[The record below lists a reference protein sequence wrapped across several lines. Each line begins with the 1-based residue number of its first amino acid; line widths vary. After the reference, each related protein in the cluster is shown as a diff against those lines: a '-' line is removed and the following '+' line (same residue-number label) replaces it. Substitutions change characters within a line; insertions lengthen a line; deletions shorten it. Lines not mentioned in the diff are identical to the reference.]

1 MEFLET
7 TICLIL
13 ARTTLWLEEQGHTD
27 IYDRFPSVGR
37 MIQTVTE
44 TDIKAWSH
52 AEGIGRERYDR
63 LLRLAGDTDQ
73 EDHVIE
79 SAIDLCL
86 AVLHIPEF
94 AALLQYYTG
103 SGVTLN
109 LAYRLE
115 GISFPSWED
124 VRRKLNGLSRIC
136 YIDQRKSP
144 VRYVELMLDDR
155 VFAYLQG
162 DDLPGEP
169 LRSLCSILSYKE
181 ELHPLYAYEELA
193 RRAAAH
199 LKIPEAAS
207 PPASADYEDPTGQTA
222 VWPQSTICDRPAQG
236 SSSCPGTAGHVVQ
249 LAGIGGRR
257 FLTRHIGKLLK
268 KDIIL
273 ADLTNWAGM
282 NDKDFPVYSMQLIR
296 EALFDDAGICLYGLT
311 EESLRSIGVSVTA
324 LTEYLLLPVS
334 RLGIPLILCT
344 DMDSL
349 VFSTLEIGSGSLQ
362 GTITDKDSI
371 QSPQHAS
378 EYGQTILRLT
388 LTPLDYQMRKNIW
401 QGFISRYSLDLDAA
415 SCAQHY
421 RLLPDEI
428 SRVLE
433 AWQAQ
438 GGLKGSKDANFHFSR
453 LCYQVVSQNIKDTPG
468 SSLGCVIYPQ
478 ICLDDL
484 KIAASIREDLDHVI
498 ASVNGSGKIFE
509 EWDLKSKYAY
519 GRAVTVLLCGPPG
532 TGKTMSAHAVANALG
547 IPLYQVNLSNIVDK
561 YIGETEKHLE
571 QAFLYAE
578 KTNMVLFFD
587 EADSLFGR
595 RSEVSDAKDKYANTE
610 VSYLLQR
617 IEQYEGVVL
626 MATNL
631 MNNIDP
637 AFLRRMKYVV
647 RFQPP
652 DESLRLAIWKSCL
665 APKLPTD
672 HLDLPYLARQFDF
685 CGGTIKNILLNACAI
700 SVCENE
706 VLNMRHI
713 LKAVRD
719 EYLKMD
725 RIIDADMWGEYA
737 YLISL

>member
-1 MEFLET
+1 MTKKREENMEFLET

-13 ARTTLWLEEQGHTD
+13 ARTVLYLEEQGYTD
-27 IYDRFPSVGR
+27 IHERFPATSR

-44 TDIKAWSH
+44 ADIRTWSDSD
-52 AEGIGRERYDR
+52 GIGKERYDR
-63 LLRLAGDTDQ
+63 LLSLTGDTNQ

-79 SAIDLCL
+79 SALDLCL

-103 SGVTLN
+103 SCVTLN

-115 GISFPSWED
+115 GIFFPSWED
-124 VRRKLNGLSRIC
+124 ISQKLDGLSRVC
-136 YIDQRKSP
+136 YIDRRKSP
-144 VRYVELMLDDR
+144 VRYVELTLDDR
-155 VFAYLQG
+155 VFAFLLG
-162 DDLPGEP
+162 DDLPGAP
-169 LRSLCSILSYKE
+169 LRSLCSVLSCRL

-199 LKIPEAAS
+199 LRPPE
-207 PPASADYEDPTGQTA
+207 DTA
-222 VWPQSTICDRPAQG
+222 RLEM
-236 SSSCPGTAGHVVQ
+236 PGRIVQ
-249 LAGIGGRR
+249 LAGTGGRR

-273 ADLTNWAGM
+273 ADLTYWAAM
-282 NDKDFPVYSMQLIR
+282 DSKDFPVYSMQLIR

-311 EESLRSIGVSVTA
+311 EDVLKSIGISVPA
-324 LTEYLLLPVS
+324 LTEHLLLPAV
-334 RLGIPLILCT
+334 RQGLPLILCT
-344 DMDSL
+344 ETDSL
-349 VFSTLEIGSGSLQ
+349 VFPTLEIGSEPFQ
-362 GTITDKDSI
+362 GPITDKD
-371 QSPQHAS
+371 PGKNPRRAS
-378 EYGQTILRLT
+378 GYGQTIQESVKTARLT
-388 LTPLDYQMRKNIW
+388 LTPLDYQMRKKVW
-401 QGFISRYSLDLDAA
+401 QGFISQYSLTLDAA
-415 SCAQHY
+415 FCAQHY

-433 AWQAQ
+433 SWQTQ
-438 GGLKGSKDANFHFSR
+438 GELKVAEDADFHFSK
-453 LCYQVVSQNIKDTPG
+453 LCYQVVSQNIKDAPG
-468 SSLGCVIYPQ
+468 QSLGSIIYPQ
-478 ICLDDL
+478 VHLDDL
-484 KIAASIREDLDHVI
+484 KTAPSVRQDLDHVI
-498 ASVNGSGKIFE
+498 ASINGSGKIFE
-509 EWDLKSKYAY
+509 EWNLKEKYAY
-519 GRAVTVLLCGPPG
+519 GRAVTVLLSGPPG

-547 IPLYQVNLSNIVDK
+547 IPLYQVNLSTIVDK

-617 IEQYEGVVL
+617 IEQFEGVVL

-631 MNNIDP
+631 MNNMDP
-637 AFLRRMKYVV
+637 AFLRRMKYVI

-652 DESLRLAIWKSCL
+652 DEALRLAIWESCL
-665 APKLPTD
+665 VPELPTD
-672 HLDLPYLARQFDF
+672 NLDLPYLARQFDL

-700 SVCENE
+700 SVCEDE

-713 LKAVRD
+713 LMAVRD

-725 RIIDADMWGEYA
+725 RIIDMDMWGEYD
-737 YLISL
+737 YLVIP

>member
-13 ARTTLWLEEQGHTD
+13 ARTVLYLEEQGYTD
-27 IYDRFPSVGR
+27 IHERFPATSR

-44 TDIKAWSH
+44 ADIRTWSDSD
-52 AEGIGRERYDR
+52 GIGKERYDR
-63 LLRLAGDTDQ
+63 LLSLTGDTGQ

-79 SAIDLCL
+79 SALDLCL

-124 VRRKLNGLSRIC
+124 ISQKLDGLSRVC
-136 YIDQRKSP
+136 YIDRRKSP
-144 VRYVELMLDDR
+144 VRYVELTLDDR
-155 VFAYLQG
+155 VFAFLLG
-162 DDLPGEP
+162 DDLPGAP
-169 LRSLCSILSYKE
+169 LRSLCSVLSCRL

-199 LKIPEAAS
+199 LRSPEDAARL
-207 PPASADYEDPTGQTA
+207 EM
-222 VWPQSTICDRPAQG
+222 
-236 SSSCPGTAGHVVQ
+236 PGRIVQ
-249 LAGIGGRR
+249 LAGTGGRR

-273 ADLTNWAGM
+273 ADLTYWTGM
-282 NDKDFPVYSMQLIR
+282 DSKDFPVYSMQLIR
-296 EALFDDAGICLYGLT
+296 EALFDDAGICLYELT
-311 EESLRSIGVSVTA
+311 EDVLKSIGISVPA
-324 LTEYLLLPVS
+324 LTEHLLLPAVRQGLS
-334 RLGIPLILCT
+334 LILCT
-344 DMDSL
+344 DTDSL
-349 VFSTLEIGSGSLQ
+349 VFRTLEIGSEPFQ
-362 GTITDKDSI
+362 GPITDKDPGK
-371 QSPQHAS
+371 SPQRAS
-378 EYGQTILRLT
+378 GYGQTIQESVKTARFT
-388 LTPLDYQMRKNIW
+388 LTPLDYQMRKKVW
-401 QGFISRYSLDLDAA
+401 QGFLSQYSLDLDAA
-415 SCAQHY
+415 FCTQHY

-433 AWQAQ
+433 SWQTQ
-438 GGLKGSKDANFHFSR
+438 GELKGTKDADFHFSK
-453 LCYQVVSQNIKDTPG
+453 LCYQVVSQNLKDAPG
-468 SSLGCVIYPQ
+468 QSLGSIIYPQ
-478 ICLDDL
+478 VHLDDL
-484 KIAASIREDLDHVI
+484 KTAPSVRQDLDHVI
-498 ASVNGSGKIFE
+498 ASINGSGKIFE
-509 EWDLKSKYAY
+509 EWNLKEKYAY
-519 GRAVTVLLCGPPG
+519 GRAVTVLLNGPPG

-617 IEQYEGVVL
+617 IEQFEGVVL

-631 MNNIDP
+631 MNNMDP
-637 AFLRRMKYVV
+637 AFLRRMKYVI

-652 DESLRLAIWKSCL
+652 DETLRLAIWESCL
-665 APKLPTD
+665 VPDLPTD
-672 HLDLPYLARQFDF
+672 SLDLPYLARQFDF

-700 SVCENE
+700 SVCEDE

-713 LKAVRD
+713 LMAVRD

-725 RIIDADMWGEYA
+725 RIIDMDMWGEYD
-737 YLISL
+737 YLVIP